1 MCNNP
6 ADKSESE
13 IGNNPRI
20 ASEPSTHNNPESKSE
35 LQSCNNPVKYSEPF
49 SPNNPTQ
56 CSEPLLPNSPNS
68 YSVTITL
75 TQCNTINLRIKTM
88 TTDTTTITATPP
100 KTIPKIKK
108 VKAVK
113 ETTISTREPAT
124 KKELRTLVASAY
136 QTQKLRVAVGNRLV
150 GNWKVKM
157 GQAPSKPETTMDKD
171 AKKILE
177 QLRKD
182 YKNITDGVKNFP
194 TPEKFVADGLIDT
207 FTELSMLE
215 HYFGLED
222 VEKNN
227 FKRIE
232 YLLTDFPI
240 WNTFLKPI
248 YGIGPAI
255 GGVLIAEIDIHKAN
269 YPTSLWRL
277 AGLDVGWDGQGRSK
291 QKQHLEQRQ
300 YTKKSGALGWKD
312 SITFKPLL
320 KTKIMGIMASS
331 FIKCGAK
338 NPYTAVYYEYKN
350 RLVNHPEHKDC
361 YIALNI
367 DACKM
372 HFGKDSKTGKSKV
385 PKKIVKRSFITK
397 YFERC
402 VNRINSLSDVELSDT
417 EVSKRA
423 KSLMRD
429 TLGPY
434 EIFETLLD
442 QKLCIGFTDTAEEL
456 ESQIKAIGGVL
467 RTPKEM
473 EVYIDPDD
481 VPEGEQSGLK
491 TVEEFD
497 DTPDKKGRTLY
508 KLVNIG
514 KTASHRNMMAYRY
527 IAKRFLEDLYKAWRE
542 LEGLEVCA
550 PYAEAKLG
558 IIHGEASPGKAAK

>member
-1 MCNNP
+1 M
-6 ADKSESE
+6 
-13 IGNNPRI
+13 
-20 ASEPSTHNNPESKSE
+20 
-35 LQSCNNPVKYSEPF
+35 
-49 SPNNPTQ
+49 
-56 CSEPLLPNSPNS
+56 
-68 YSVTITL
+68 
-75 TQCNTINLRIKTM
+75 KTE
-88 TTDTTTITATPP
+88 TDTTPVKSSKTVKATATV
-100 KTIPKIKK
+100 KKIKT
-108 VKAVK
+108 VK
-113 ETTISTREPAT
+113 EVEPSNRTPAT

-136 QTQKLRVAVGNRLV
+136 QTQKLRIAVGNRLV
-150 GNWKVKM
+150 GSWKVKM
-157 GQAPSKPETTMDKD
+157 GQAPSKPESTMDKD
-171 AKKILE
+171 AKKILD

-182 YKNITDGVKNFP
+182 YKKITDGIKSFP

-215 HYFGLED
+215 HYFGLEE

-232 YLLTDFPI
+232 YLLKDFPI
-240 WNTFLKPI
+240 WNTYLKPI
-248 YGIGPAI
+248 FGIGPAI
-255 GGVLIAEIDIHKAN
+255 GGVLIAEIDIHKAT

-277 AGLDVGWDGQGRSK
+277 AGLDVGWDGKGRSK

-300 YTKKSGALGWKD
+300 YTKKSGGLAWKD

-331 FIKCGAK
+331 FVKCGAK
-338 NPYTAVYYEYKN
+338 NPYTAVYYDYKN

-367 DACKM
+367 DACKE

-397 YFERC
+397 FFERC
-402 VNRINSLSDVELSDT
+402 VDRIKALNPDVNLSDV

-442 QKLCIGFTDTAEEL
+442 LKLCIGFTDTAEEL

-481 VPEGEQSGLK
+481 LPEGESGGLK

-497 DTPDKKGRTLY
+497 DSPDKKGRTLY

-527 IAKRFLEDLYKAWRE
+527 ISKRFLEDLYKAWRT
-542 LEGLEVCA
+542 LENLPVA
-550 PYAEAKLG
+550 TTYAEAKLG
-558 IIHGEASPGKAAK
+558 IVHGEVSPGKVAVVKSVSAYDPDAFGSMVTFDE